1 MNQEIEDRIRSIMS
15 AVLAIPAGEI
25 NEDTSPE
32 SIESWDSM
40 KHMNMVVGLEEEFDI
55 EFSDDDIMDMNS
67 FALIIEAV
75 SARV

>member
-1 MNQEIEDRIRSIMS
+1 MNQEIEDRIRSVMS
-15 AVLAIPAGEI
+15 AVLAVPAEEI
-25 NEDTSPE
+25 NDGTSPD

-55 EFSDDDIMDMNS
+55 EFSDDDIVDMNN
-67 FALIIEAV
+67 FALIVEAV